1 LISIFLAV
9 PEAAKDE
16 VIAELWEAG
25 TTGITE
31 EADSLRAFFDED
43 CDTAALERRFADYH
57 PAVEREEDRDWVK
70 ESQDRWEPF
79 PVGERFF
86 LVPEWRDDPV
96 PAGRLRLTTYP
107 GMACGTGT
115 HPATQLCL
123 MAMEKH
129 LRGAESVLD
138 VGTGSG
144 ILAQAAVLL
153 GVGRVA
159 ACDIEHDAAVIA
171 LANFR
176 KAGAGIGVFTGSLRS
191 VRTGAFDLAVA
202 NLNAATLARVGDEL
216 KHVAE
221 RLILSGFREDE
232 IDRVVG
238 SLGVEIAD
246 VLTLDD
252 WGCVVSSSHKN
263 ISPVI

>member
-1 LISIFLAV
+1 MISIFLAV
-9 PEAAKDE
+9 PDAAKDE
-16 VIAELWEAG
+16 VIAELWDAG

-31 EADSLRAFFDED
+31 EAESLRAFFDD
-43 CDTAALERRFADYH
+43 GCNVAQLEQRFAAYH
-57 PAVEREEDRDWVK
+57 PALEREEDRDWVK

-79 PVGERFF
+79 AVGERFF
-86 LVPEWRDDPV
+86 LVPEWRDDPA

-129 LRGAESVLD
+129 LRRAESVLD

-153 GVGRVA
+153 GAGRVT

-171 LANFR
+171 LANFG
-176 KAGAGIGVFTGSLRS
+176 KTGADVGVFTGSLRS
-191 VRTGAFDLAVA
+191 VRARAFDVAVA
-202 NLNAATLARVGDEL
+202 NLNAATLGRVGDDV
-216 KHVAE
+216 KRVAG

-232 IDRVVG
+232 IERVVG
-238 SLGVEIAD
+238 SLGVEITD

-252 WGCVVSSSHKN
+252 WGCVVAA
-263 ISPVI
+263 IR